1 MIYKDNLYVYNVLV
15 LIVVV
20 LSLHNVYEKLP
31 HTGHILRQYILV
43 FDYIFD
49 MNLIWSGY

>member
-1 MIYKDNLYVYNVLV
+1 MIYRDTLYFYNALV

-31 HTGHILRQYILV
+31 HSGHILRQYVLV

-49 MNLIWSGY
+49 MNLI